1 MIEGL
6 KQALFAGAII
16 GAFLF
21 GRHNVHQ
28 EYQIDKLQAER
39 DQAVLIRFQYAQA
52 VKAQEELTQELAK
65 ARTNVRVVREQVKTY
80 VQPDKDLLCGPST
93 GVVSMF
99 NAARRPDLPADTPAT
114 VEEGRTPSGYSAS
127 DFNDQNLDVIERY
140 NALMIEHNKLVDLL
154 TLTSQPPA
162 K

>member
-6 KQALFAGAII
+6 KTALLAGAII

-39 DQAVLIRFQYAQA
+39 DQAELIRFQYAQA
-52 VKAQEELTQELAK
+52 VNAQDELTQELAK
-65 ARTNVRVVREQVKTY
+65 AKANVRVIREQVKVY
-80 VQPDKDLLCGPST
+80 VQPEKDLLCGPST

-99 NAARRPDLPADTPAT
+99 NAARRPDLPTDSPAT

-127 DFNDQNLDVIERY
+127 EFNDQNLDVIERY

-154 TLTSQPPA
+154 TSQPPA